1 MFPARILIVDDDPLV
16 ARSLGE
22 LLHVEGHEV
31 AVAGSVEGAHEL
43 LASSAFHLV
52 LSDVKMPGADGF
64 DLLGFISE
72 AAPRTPVV
80 LITGYG
86 SVEQAVRA
94 IKAGAYD
101 YLTKPLR
108 DEQVMR
114 VVQRALDEHRRLV
127 RAAGDGDGEGDGS
140 DRFGLLIGQDG
151 KMLQVFEL
159 IRRIADSQVTV
170 LLTGESGT
178 GKNLVA
184 RELHHRSPRRDEP
197 FLQVS
202 CGALPDT
209 LLESELFGHVRGSF
223 TGALCDTQG
232 KFEAADGGTVF
243 LDEVSTASAAM
254 QVKLLRVLESK
265 QFQKVGDTRN
275 VGVDVRLILATNN
288 NLEEE
293 VDKGRFRQDLYYRIK
308 VVTVDLPPLRDR
320 AGDIPLLAE
329 QFLRSYNTEHRRQVV
344 DFTTGA
350 MSRMKRY
357 PWPGNVRELENA
369 VERAVI
375 LSRQRY
381 VTVEDLPPPVA
392 SCGEPSAGG
401 DGLKASLAAPERE
414 LIERALS
421 LHRGRRK
428 DAAQS
433 LGISRTTLY
442 HKMKRYGLLGRARSR
457 RGRAA

>member
-1 MFPARILIVDDDPLV
+1 
-16 ARSLGE
+16 
-22 LLHVEGHEV
+22 
-31 AVAGSVEGAHEL
+31 
-43 LASSAFHLV
+43 
-52 LSDVKMPGADGF
+52 
-64 DLLGFISE
+64 
-72 AAPRTPVV
+72 V

-108 DEQVMR
+108 DEQVVR
-114 VVQRALDEHRRLV
+114 VVERALEEHRRLD
-127 RAAGDGDGEGDGS
+127 RMAGDGEGEGDG
-140 DRFGLLIGQDG
+140 RFGGLIGRDS

-159 IRRIADSQVTV
+159 VRRIAGSQVTV

-184 RELHHRSPRRDEP
+184 REVHRRSPRRDKP
-197 FLQVS
+197 FVQVS

-209 LLESELFGHVRGSF
+209 LLESELFGHAKGSF
-223 TGALCDTQG
+223 TGALSETQG

-243 LDEVSTASAAM
+243 LDEVSTASVAM
-254 QVKLLRVLESK
+254 QVKLLRILESR

-275 VGVDVRLILATNN
+275 VAVDVRLILATNN
-288 NLEEE
+288 NLEDE
-293 VDKGRFRQDLYYRIK
+293 VDSGRFRRDLYYRIK
-308 VVTVDLPPLRDR
+308 VVTVDMPPLRER
-320 AGDIPLLAE
+320 VGDIPLLAQE
-329 QFLRSYNTEHRRQVV
+329 FLRTYNAKNDRQLV
-344 DFTTGA
+344 DFTTA
-350 MSRMKRY
+350 TMDRLQRY
-357 PWPGNVRELENA
+357 AWPGNVRELENA

-375 LSRQRY
+375 LARQRY

-392 SCGEPSAGG
+392 NCAEAAMR

-428 DAAQS
+428 DAADS

-442 HKMKRYGLLGRARSR
+442 HKMKKHGLLRRARSR
-457 RGRAA
+457 RGSTKPL